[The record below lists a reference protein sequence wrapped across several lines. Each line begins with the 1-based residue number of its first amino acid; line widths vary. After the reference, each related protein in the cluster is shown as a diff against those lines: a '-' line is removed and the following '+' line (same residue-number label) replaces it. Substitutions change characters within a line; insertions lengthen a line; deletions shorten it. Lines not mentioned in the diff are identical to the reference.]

1 MKVLAISAQVIL
13 PIQVTIVYFKQTNQV
28 QTDNYIANQKQKA
41 SDSFQ
46 GGFLNGINCKVKFPV
61 AS

>member
-28 QTDNYIANQKQKA
+28 QTDNYIANQKQIA

-46 GGFLNGINCKVKFPV
+46 GGFLNGINSHLLTLFT
-61 AS
+61 